1 MAGLSDLLAATQVID
16 VRGETG
22 VEITG
27 LSIDSRTVK
36 PGDLFVAL
44 RGGQLEDRH
53 AFIGA
58 ALDAGATAL
67 VVEDDVEAVVP
78 VIRVKSTQNA
88 LADLASRF
96 YDHPHRSLRMV
107 GVTGTNGKTTTTY
120 LLRAMLEAHGLSTGL
135 IGTIEY
141 RIGNRCVVSDNTTP
155 EANRL
160 QALLQEMVVGQNQAA
175 VMEVSSHA
183 LSLGR
188 VRGIDFE
195 QAIFTNLTRDHL
207 DYHSTYEA
215 YTAAKATLFDNLD
228 PDANAIVNAD
238 DDTSVRML
246 AKCKASVLTYG
257 TSDQAGVR
265 IVGGESHFRGS
276 TVALETPEGPI
287 TLSLALT
294 GAFNRY
300 NAAAAV
306 AAGLRMGVDLGVI
319 AESLKDVTVPG
330 RFELVDEGQPFGVFV
345 DYAHT
350 TDGLDNA
357 LRAGRALTDKRLISV
372 FGCGGDRDPGKR
384 PEMGRVSATLADVS
398 VVTSDNPRSEDP
410 EAIVRDIL
418 SGVGDTPHRVE
429 VDRRTAIELAIGMAK
444 PGDLIV
450 IAGKGHEDYQ
460 IIGSET
466 IHFDDREEAARA
478 LRARLGN

>member
-1 MAGLSDLLAATQVID
+1 MAGLSNLLAATQVTHL
-16 VRGETG
+16 RGETE

-27 LSIDSRTVK
+27 LSVDSRTVK

-53 AFIGA
+53 PFVGA
-58 ALDAGATAL
+58 ALAAGAAAV
-67 VVEDDVEAVVP
+67 VVEDDVEAAVTVV
-78 VIRVKSTQNA
+78 RVKSTLIA
-88 LADLASRF
+88 LADLAGRF
-96 YDHPHRSLRMV
+96 YDHPQRSLRMV

-141 RIGNRCVVSDNTTP
+141 RIGNRCVASDNTTP
-155 EANRL
+155 EAHQL
-160 QALLQEMVVGQNQAA
+160 HALLREMVEEQNQAA
-175 VMEVSSHA
+175 VMEVSSHG

-195 QAIFTNLTRDHL
+195 QAVFTNLTRDHL

-228 PDANAIVNAD
+228 PDAHAIVNVD
-238 DDTSVRML
+238 DDSSVRML

-257 TSDQAGVR
+257 ASEQADVR

-276 TVALETPEGPI
+276 TVALVTPDGPI
-287 TLSLALT
+287 TLNLALT

-306 AAGLRMGVDLGVI
+306 AVGLRMGIG
-319 AESLKDVTVPG
+319 LKDIADSLQDVRVPG
-330 RFELVDEGQPFGVFV
+330 RFELVDEGQSFGVFV

-350 TDGLDNA
+350 PDGLDNA
-357 LRAGRALTDKRLISV
+357 LREGRSLTDGRLISV
-372 FGCGGDRDPGKR
+372 FGCGGDHDPGKR
-384 PEMGRVSATLADVS
+384 PDMGRVSAALADVS

-410 EAIVRDIL
+410 EAIVQEIL
-418 SGVGDTPHRVE
+418 PGVGNAPHRVE
-429 VDRRTAIELAIGMAK
+429 VDRRVAIELAIGMAE

-460 IIGSET
+460 IVGRERC
-466 IHFDDREEAARA
+466 HFDDREEARRV
-478 LRARLGN
+478 LRARNEK